1 MLKENV
7 NHEMPRVCLETL
19 GLGGWPCTM
28 NGMNQLMAFA
38 AILMTLVLAFA
49 GCSRLTGTPT
59 RSIEVPEGGPPVLT
73 TAERLARETDAGRP
87 PAQFV
92 SQAAYMRPIG
102 QPGPLKPFEQWT
114 EQDAATDALG
124 RIGAAAVPALVD
136 ALRSGDPAMREKA
149 LEVLGR
155 IGPDAEAAVPD
166 LVQLLDDP
174 DPAVR
179 KSATRTLGR
188 IGPAA
193 EGAVP
198 ALMRSLLTPVGPTPQ

>member
-124 RIGAAAVPALVD
+124 RIGPAAVPALVET
-136 ALRSGDPAMREKA
+136 LRSPAPAAREKA
-149 LEVLGR
+149 LEVLARMGS
-155 IGPDAEAAVPD
+155 DAEPAVPD
-166 LVQLLDDP
+166 LIRLLDDP
-174 DPAVR
+174 DPNVR
-179 KSATRTLGR
+179 KSAARTLGR
-188 IGPAA
+188 IGPTAQA
-193 EGAVP
+193 AVP
-198 ALMRSLLTPVGPTPQ
+198 ALMRSLLETSSTRPQ